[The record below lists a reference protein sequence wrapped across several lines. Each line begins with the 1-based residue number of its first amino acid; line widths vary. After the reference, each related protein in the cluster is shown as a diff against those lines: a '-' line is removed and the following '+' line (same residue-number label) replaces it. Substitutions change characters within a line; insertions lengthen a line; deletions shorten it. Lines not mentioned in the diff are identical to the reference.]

1 MQDDS
6 VFSFEGDWPAVEGLL
21 GGASKLDALARETGA
36 LVRRRRI
43 CNGSQLLRLA
53 LGYAAT
59 GQSLRSAAAWS
70 HSALGIPL
78 SDVAVLQRLR
88 DCGDLLSSVVGR
100 LLSLSTEWAEPSAL
114 WRGPPIRLVDGSM
127 FAGPGKRGG
136 QHRLHASY
144 DPGTGRFDLLNLTDV
159 KVGET
164 LSLARI
170 EPGTIAVAD
179 RNYAKTK
186 ALRELADNMAFFLV
200 RAGISAMKM
209 IYDKTGERLT
219 AQDVIAALGEA
230 EAVEIAV
237 TLQEAKPKKDQANP
251 RPLSKP
257 LKTRIVIVRASEAV
271 AARER
276 ARIER
281 SRSKHGV
288 TPREDTK
295 AMAGLIMFA
304 TNLLAEDWPIER
316 LIPLYRLRW
325 QIELAFKVLKS
336 IFAMRAVPAKDPA
349 LARTWILANLAAAL
363 LANLLASALERAIPP
378 SNHRRRLSKP
388 LQNPAPRPVPHSHRR
403 PSTG

>member
-21 GGASKLDALARETGA
+21 GGASELDALARETGA
-36 LVRRRRI
+36 LVRRRHIRD
-43 CNGSQLLRLA
+43 GSQLLRLA

-59 GQSLRSAAAWS
+59 GQSLRSTAAWS
-70 HSALGIPL
+70 SSALDVPL

-88 DCGDLLSSVVGR
+88 ECGDLVSSVVGR
-100 LLSLSTEWAEPSAL
+100 LLSLSTKWAEPSAL

-144 DPGTGRFDLLNLTDV
+144 DPGTGRFDLLKLTDV

-170 EPGTIAVAD
+170 EPGAIAVAD

-186 ALRELADNMAFFLV
+186 ALRELADNRAFFVV
-200 RAGISAMKM
+200 RAGISSMKM
-209 IYDKTGERLT
+209 ISDKTGERLT

-237 TLQEAKPKKDQANP
+237 TLQEAKPKKDRAKPKKERANP
-251 RPLSKP
+251 RPLPEP

-304 TNLLAEDWPIER
+304 TNLPATDWPIGR

-336 IFAMRAVPAKDPA
+336 IFAMRAVPAKDPG

-378 SNHRRRLSKP
+378 SNDRHRLSKP
-388 LQNPAPRPVPHSHRR
+388 L
-403 PSTG
+403 